1 MNQLMAML
9 ILGLGFSGAAFIL
22 SVPLLFKSNTEPFE
36 LMVVVGLAVVFGVF
50 AAACLV
56 LRKRLNSLD

>member
-1 MNQLMAML
+1 MNKLMAIL

-22 SVPLLFKSNTEPFE
+22 SVPLVFKSNAELYE
-36 LMVVVGLAVVFGVF
+36 LMVVAGSAVFFGVF

-56 LRKRLNSLD
+56 LRKRLNR